1 MFSNLIHLTMKT
13 LSASAISALYF
24 IVVISIAILVTS
36 CGTGHVSC
44 DAYGQVDNE
53 STEIEKT

>member
-1 MFSNLIHLTMKT
+1 MKK
-13 LSASAISALYF
+13 LSAGAISALYF
-24 IVVISIAILVTS
+24 IAVISIAILVHS